1 MNILVIGGG
10 GREHA
15 LVRSIRRSSN
25 VKRVWCAPGNAGISR
40 DADCPNLDVDDPAA
54 VLAWVRRNKIDLTV
68 IGPEKPLTMGLSDKL
83 EQEGY
88 RVFGPSLA
96 AAEIESSK
104 VFAKEF
110 MARHEIPTAGFEV
123 FDAARAAKDYLR
135 HQEERPMVVKAD
147 GLAAGKGVM
156 ICNGPE
162 EALDAVNEIMEK
174 GIFGQAGRRVV
185 IEDYLTGQELSI
197 FALTDGYDMKLLP
210 TCRDYKRVGDGDQ
223 GPNTG
228 GMGAYAPVD
237 GVGEEILR
245 DVEDRILYPTLRG
258 LAAEGRPYRGVLF
271 AGIMMTEQG
280 PMVLEFNARFGD
292 PEAQILLP
300 LLNTDLVAEMASIA
314 EGSLASGEMDWHDGC
329 SVGIV
334 ACSEG
339 YPGTPVVDRKIK
351 GIEEAEAMEGV
362 QVFQAGTR
370 KAPRRTV
377 LSAGGRVLAVV
388 AQGSDREE
396 ARTRA
401 YAGMEQIQF
410 EGMHYRLDIAGES
423 RIAAATKS

>member
-15 LVRSIRRSSN
+15 LVRSIRRSSI
-25 VKRVWCAPGNAGISR
+25 VKRVWCAPGNAGIAR
-40 DADCPNLDVDDPAA
+40 DADCPTLDVEDQATF
-54 VLAWVRRNKIDLTV
+54 LRWIRRNKIDLTV
-68 IGPEKPLTMGLSDKL
+68 IGPEKPLTMGLSDKM
-83 EQEGY
+83 EQEGF
-88 RVFGPSLA
+88 RVFGPSMA

-110 MARHEIPTAGFEV
+110 MARHEIPTADFQVFES
-123 FDAARAAKDYLR
+123 ARAAKDHLR
-135 HQEERPMVVKAD
+135 HQDDRPMVVKAD
-147 GLAAGKGVM
+147 GLAAGKGV
-156 ICNGPE
+156 IVCAGRD

-174 GIFGQAGRRVV
+174 GAFGEAGRKIV
-185 IEDYLTGQELSI
+185 IEDRLAGPELSI

-210 TCRDYKRVGDGDQ
+210 TCRDYKRAGEGGV

-237 GVGEEILR
+237 NVGEDILR
-245 DVEDRILYPTLRG
+245 EVEQRILQPTLRG
-258 LAAEGRPYRGVLF
+258 LATEGRPYRGVLY

-292 PEAQILLP
+292 PEAQIILP
-300 LLNTDLVAEMASIA
+300 LLSGSLLEEMASIA
-314 EGSLASGEMDWHDGC
+314 EGSLTSGELDWHDGC
-329 SVGIV
+329 SVGVV

-351 GIEEAEAMEGV
+351 GIEKAEALESV
-362 QVFQAGTR
+362 QVFHAATR

-377 LSAGGRVLAVV
+377 LTSGGRVLTVV
-388 AQGSDREE
+388 AQGTDKED
-396 ARTRA
+396 ARARA
-401 YAGMEQIQF
+401 YEAMGLIEF
-410 EGMHYRLDIAGES
+410 EGMYYRQDIAGENQQVVAS
-423 RIAAATKS
+423 EA